1 MIKFHKQTRIQYWSS
16 SRTSKWLRKKA
27 GLESP
32 NALSWQGWKEHK
44 KESKDKAPFIHWLTD
59 RGFNKLQNIVLF
71 PSDCFYSVKV
81 FYKNWKGKSH
91 VLDGDL
97 EVGRW
102 YDLCGRIPKCLFNEL
117 VKFVE
122 QEKSLETLEWEIGL
136 VYDES
141 YGVKPEDEN
150 YGKPTPQALAAM
162 EQKRIY
168 RWWLDNKDR
177 NFYKESGWSDAVD
190 KRGDDLFGD
199 TTEENKA
206 LEKEA
211 LDKLNALEAEYD
223 KQEETNLIALIR
235 IRNSL
240 WS

>member
-1 MIKFHKQTRIQYWSS
+1 MNKFPRISYWSS
-16 SRTSKWLRKKA
+16 STLSKVIRKRF
-27 GLESP
+27 GLTNPEWNTMEDWSLHEKFCREKSP
-32 NALSWQGWKEHK
+32 K
-44 KESKDKAPFIHWLTD
+44 IHWLTD
-59 RGFNKLQNIVLF
+59 KGFNKLQNIVLF

-91 VLDGDL
+91 VLDGGL
-97 EVGRW
+97 EVGQW

-122 QEKSLETLEWEIGL
+122 QEKGLETLEWEIGL
-136 VYDES
+136 VHDES
-141 YGVKPEDEN
+141 YGVKPDDEN

-168 RWWLDNKDR
+168 HWWLDNKDR
-177 NFYKESGWSDAVD
+177 DLYKESGWSDAVE

-235 IRNSL
+235 IKNSL
-240 WS
+240 WT